1 MYTTVVYTRSASYT
15 VVYDSRNARPGKG
28 NFQCPGC
35 DFFIAIDNDQEL
47 MNNEQKIIFW
57 NHVATVHNDL
67 FNTLKKIYSEVAY
80 VPKENQVIIIYNI
93 FR

>member
-1 MYTTVVYTRSASYT
+1 
-15 VVYDSRNARPGKG
+15 
-28 NFQCPGC
+28 
-35 DFFIAIDNDQEL
+35 